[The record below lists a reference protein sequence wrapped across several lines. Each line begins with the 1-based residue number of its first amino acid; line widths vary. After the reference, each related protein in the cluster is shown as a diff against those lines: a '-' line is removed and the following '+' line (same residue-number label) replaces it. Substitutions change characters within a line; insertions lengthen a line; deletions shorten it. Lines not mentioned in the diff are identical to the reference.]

1 MISIENLSKTYQ
13 IGKRHSY
20 PALSDVSLQ
29 IEDGELLAITGP
41 SGAGKSTL
49 LHILACVD
57 SFDSGS
63 VKLDGQELSR
73 QSPKKLA
80 QLRGTTVSIVLQD
93 FGLLEDFTVL
103 DNVMLPLYFS
113 KGAKKEKK
121 ARAMELLQQMGLAEM
136 AKKNA
141 GQLSG
146 GQKQRVAI
154 ARALAGNP
162 RYIFADE
169 PTGSLDSQTAEEI
182 TQGAAA
188 MMRCGLWE
196 ALPEKPAC
204 LFAQHTRPE
213 LPCGQIAIVPG
224 PIMAGKSHFEIT
236 LHGVAGHSG
245 APHRCVDVIVAG
257 AAIVNGI
264 QTIVSRNTDP
274 LEPLVCA
281 VFSIHAG
288 TPENFVPETLTMTGA
303 IRAHSDSVLHK
314 TEGRLEQL
322 VRQLAESYG
331 CTCEIGFQPQV
342 PVTWN
347 GPDMTALAR
356 QAAAAVVGEAHLV
369 SPRGNMGS
377 EDFAVLGQTVPS
389 FFYWTGTGFPGRDN
403 PGWHSDRFRTD
414 DDALPIGAA
423 LMAQSALTALE
434 ALAADR

>member
-1 MISIENLSKTYQ
+1 M
-13 IGKRHSY
+13 
-20 PALSDVSLQ
+20 
-29 IEDGELLAITGP
+29 
-41 SGAGKSTL
+41 
-49 LHILACVD
+49 
-57 SFDSGS
+57 
-63 VKLDGQELSR
+63 
-73 QSPKKLA
+73 
-80 QLRGTTVSIVLQD
+80 
-93 FGLLEDFTVL
+93 
-103 DNVMLPLYFS
+103 
-113 KGAKKEKK
+113 
-121 ARAMELLQQMGLAEM
+121 
-136 AKKNA
+136 
-141 GQLSG
+141 
-146 GQKQRVAI
+146 
-154 ARALAGNP
+154 
-162 RYIFADE
+162 
-169 PTGSLDSQTAEEI
+169 
-182 TQGAAA
+182 
-188 MMRCGLWE
+188 
-196 ALPEKPAC
+196 
-204 LFAQHTRPE
+204 
-213 LPCGQIAIVPG
+213 
-224 PIMAGKSHFEIT
+224 
-236 LHGVAGHSG
+236 
-245 APHRCVDVIVAG
+245 IVAG

-288 TPENFVPETLTMTGA
+288 TPENFVPESLTMTGA

-314 TEGRLEQL
+314 TERRLEQL

-347 GPDMTALAR
+347 GPDMTVLAR
-356 QAAAAVVGEAHLV
+356 QAAAAVVGEANLV